1 MTGQENIQTGIT
13 DLGIGQQG
21 ILGGQQALGAGQGAI
36 QGVIGAPGEG
46 QPHYFI
52 LPVKPVL
59 WAVNRL

>member
-36 QGVIGAPGEG
+36 QGVLV
-46 QPHYFI
+46 
-52 LPVKPVL
+52 LPQKVSRKPYSPVRPVL